1 VGEVR
6 ENDVADLTGCPV
18 LSTTQPATEHQPHGD
33 SAPGEKAQ
41 HVLAPAGRT
50 EPLFGQG
57 SQPDVVL
64 DSGDAAE
71 LTLQRSRQVPTGP
84 LGEHARV
91 ENPAVVAYQPGHR
104 HRHAE
109 DLLSRNIT
117 GSQSLPDHRDHGLE
131 ALITLA

>member
-1 VGEVR
+1 PLHIGPRLQLASSGAAEYLGRGCCRGPSQGAGGVGEVR

-18 LSTTQPATEHQPHGD
+18 LSTTQPSTEHQPHGD

-84 LGEHARV
+84 LG
-91 ENPAVVAYQPGHR
+91 
-104 HRHAE
+104 
-109 DLLSRNIT
+109 
-117 GSQSLPDHRDHGLE
+117 
-131 ALITLA
+131 